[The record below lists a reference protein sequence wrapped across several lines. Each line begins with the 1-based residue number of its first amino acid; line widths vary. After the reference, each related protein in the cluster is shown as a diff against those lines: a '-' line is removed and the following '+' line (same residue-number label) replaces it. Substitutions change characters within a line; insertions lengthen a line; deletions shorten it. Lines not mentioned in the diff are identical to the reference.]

1 MEKRFAQIL
10 EQDNRMKDVVRE
22 FQEAALHLAKEIAEK
37 GFRGEEITEKEL
49 KFIKAQTMLG
59 LEVIVRRA
67 DR

>member
-1 MEKRFAQIL
+1 
-10 EQDNRMKDVVRE
+10 MKDVVRE